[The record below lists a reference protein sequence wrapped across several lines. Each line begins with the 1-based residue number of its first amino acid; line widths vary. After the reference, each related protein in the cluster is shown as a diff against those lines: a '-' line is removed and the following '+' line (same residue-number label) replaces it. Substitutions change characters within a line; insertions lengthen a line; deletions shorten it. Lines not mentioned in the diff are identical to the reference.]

1 LRPKT
6 TIFAAA
12 EKAFTP
18 QNQIDCS
25 GLRQRRAATIV
36 LATWF
41 NRVLSAER
49 RLADHPAGLPA
60 WQNLWQAIAPFG
72 GAALIV
78 HAFVI
83 AWRAIR
89 G

>member
-60 WQNLWQAIAPFG
+60 RQNFGQTAAASG

-83 AWRAIR
+83 AWRVIH